1 MKTNDFSYFI
11 ERYIAGEMDETE
23 KLWFLREME
32 GNPDLRKEV
41 DLRRKT
47 DEILRNR
54 DVINLREKLV
64 RIESQVKTGKPPRG
78 PWKEFVKYAAV
89 FAGVAVLAG
98 CLLLIPKARLGNN
111 EIIDRYY
118 TPYEPP
124 SPSRSGA
131 MVSNADYNLA
141 VEYYKVKD
149 YRNAAIYFSKVVQT
163 EPRNMN
169 SWLMNGISNFEV
181 SNYPE
186 AKISFKTVID
196 DNNNLY
202 IDHAQWYLGLCYIK
216 TGEMEKAREQMTVIE
231 NSESIHSKE
240 ARKILNTME

>member
-1 MKTNDFSYFI
+1 MKTIDFSYFI

-23 KLWFLREME
+23 KLWFRKEME
-32 GNPDLRKEV
+32 GNPGLREEV
-41 DLRRKT
+41 ELRQRT
-47 DEILRNR
+47 DEILRKR
-54 DVINLREKLV
+54 DIIHLREKLV
-64 RIESQVKTGKPPRG
+64 LIESKVKTGKPPRG
-78 PWKEFVKYAAV
+78 PWKEIIKYAALV
-89 FAGVAVLAG
+89 AGIAVLAG
-98 CLLLIPKARLGNN
+98 GLLLIPKSRLAND

-131 MVSNADYNLA
+131 VLSNADYNLGL
-141 VEYYKVKD
+141 EYYKVKD
-149 YRNAAIYFSKVVQT
+149 YRNAAVYFSKVVRA

-186 AKISFKTVID
+186 AKSSFETVIE

-216 TGEMEKAREQMTVIE
+216 TGDTEKAKAQMSAIK
-231 NSESIHSKE
+231 NSENIHSTDA
-240 ARKILNTME
+240 ARILRSMK